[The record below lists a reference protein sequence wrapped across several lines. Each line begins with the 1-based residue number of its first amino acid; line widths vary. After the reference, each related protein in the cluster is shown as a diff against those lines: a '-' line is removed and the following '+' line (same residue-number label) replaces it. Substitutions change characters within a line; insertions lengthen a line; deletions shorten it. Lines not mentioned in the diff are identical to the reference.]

1 MTPRKCVHMNTNNI
15 YQPPAGCKSLYLVS
29 WAVCTKEE
37 LGRVDLSLTGEQRPA
52 REKNY
57 THTHP
62 METKAGVAAGMQGWG
77 GAGGWQGRSVCVSV
91 WPSLE
96 DSLLREA

>member
-1 MTPRKCVHMNTNNI
+1 MNTNNI
-15 YQPPAGCKSLYLVS
+15 YQPPAGCKSLYLVL

-37 LGRVDLSLTGEQRPA
+37 PGRVDLSLTGEQRPT

-62 METKAGVAAGMQGWG
+62 TETKTGVAAGMQGWG
-77 GAGGWQGRSVCVSV
+77 EGCRVLAESFCVCLCLAFS
-91 WPSLE
+91 
-96 DSLLREA
+96 